1 MNVNETGLSV
11 KGGGGL
17 GNSKMPCSHS
27 GMDPKLLRGKS
38 SQLNFEM
45 QASEKQISSIKR
57 SFKKLSD
64 IRFGK
69 PPPSNIYGAYKASQD
84 FNKPTLNSNRLTR
97 LSRSSHHSPSP
108 SPTDYGRGGNA
119 YYSSRMPPSTTR
131 NNIN

>member
-1 MNVNETGLSV
+1 MKANETGLSI

-45 QASEKQISSIKR
+45 QASEKQISSIRR

-64 IRFGK
+64 IRFG
-69 PPPSNIYGAYKASQD
+69 
-84 FNKPTLNSNRLTR
+84 
-97 LSRSSHHSPSP
+97 
-108 SPTDYGRGGNA
+108 
-119 YYSSRMPPSTTR
+119 
-131 NNIN
+131 

>member
-1 MNVNETGLSV
+1 MKGNESGLSI
-11 KGGGGL
+11 KGGGSL
-17 GNSKMPCSHS
+17 GNSRMPCSQS

-45 QASEKQISSIKR
+45 LASEKQISSIRK

-84 FNKPTLNSNRLTR
+84 FNKPTLNSTRLTR
-97 LSRSSHHSPSP
+97 LSRSSQHSPLP
-108 SPTDYGRGGNA
+108 ADYGHGGNA
-119 YYSSRMPPSTTR
+119 YYGSRMPPSTTR